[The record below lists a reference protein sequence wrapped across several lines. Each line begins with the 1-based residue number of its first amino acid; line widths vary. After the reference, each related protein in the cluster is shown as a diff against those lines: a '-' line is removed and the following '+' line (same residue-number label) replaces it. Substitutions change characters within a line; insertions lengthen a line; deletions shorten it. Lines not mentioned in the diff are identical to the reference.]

1 MEKSKVAV
9 VACPDY
15 EPARVKESLQKGLEA
30 IGGLESLIGKEENIL
45 LKPNLVRSAKRERA
59 VVTDPEVMDALITI
73 LQENGY
79 ENISCGDSCGLGT
92 PEGIAKEA
100 GLKEVLEKHNVPL
113 KDFLTS
119 ERVKTADG
127 KFLMIAKDALDCD
140 ALISVSKMKTHALER
155 ITGAVK
161 NQYGC
166 ISGVYKKLGHT
177 QYPNAESFAHML
189 IELNQKVDPRL
200 YICDGIVAMEGN
212 GPTSGD
218 PVSMGV
224 LLMSTDPIA
233 LDTVFCHL
241 VNLDPSYVPT
251 NLYGETLGLGTWHDD
266 RRKAR
271 KKGALDLLEILGVF
285 QSRPYIIEEKC
296 KKCGV
301 CVESCPVEGKAVR
314 FDNGR
319 RNPPVYDYKKCIRCF
334 CCQEMCPHQAIQV
347 TKHRL
352 PWGK

>member
-119 ERVKTADG
+119 ERVETADG

-189 IELNQKVDPRL
+189 IELNQKVAPRL

-233 LDTVFCHL
+233 GIL
-241 VNLDPSYVPT
+241 
-251 NLYGETLGLGTWHDD
+251 
-266 RRKAR
+266 RKSAAPAPERIFIESIIR
-271 KKGALDLLEILGVF
+271 KRNEKNRCSVKITRTEHRFFDVIERTYLEIGRVASF
-285 QSRPYIIEEKC
+285 SHSFSSPSR
-296 KKCGV
+296 
-301 CVESCPVEGKAVR
+301 
-314 FDNGR
+314 
-319 RNPPVYDYKKCIRCF
+319 
-334 CCQEMCPHQAIQV
+334 
-347 TKHRL
+347 
-352 PWGK
+352 